1 MRTSEGAVSI
11 ATMPRPAEAR
21 EWWAEVDDVRE
32 RIERRRA
39 REGVPVRRGV
49 RVVSSES
56 RALPVR
62 LVSADARMS
71 AGAAHDARMS
81 AAGAARG
88 ARMAGERAGR
98 RRPRARPAQLV
109 GPRPDRIASWAVALG
124 FLLVLAAILSAH

>member
-1 MRTSEGAVSI
+1 
-11 ATMPRPAEAR
+11 MPRPAEAR
-21 EWWAEVDDVRE
+21 AWWAEVDDVRE

-39 REGVPVRRGV
+39 REGAPLRRGV

-56 RALPVR
+56 RPLPVR
-62 LVSADARMS
+62 LASAETRITARAARDARM
-71 AGAAHDARMS
+71 ADG
-81 AAGAARG
+81 
-88 ARMAGERAGR
+88 RAGL